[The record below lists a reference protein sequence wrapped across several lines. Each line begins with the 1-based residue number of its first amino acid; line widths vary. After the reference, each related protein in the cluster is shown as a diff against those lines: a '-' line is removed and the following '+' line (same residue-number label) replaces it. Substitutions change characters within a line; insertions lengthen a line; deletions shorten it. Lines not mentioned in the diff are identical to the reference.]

1 MYPNTLFSIFGPDV
15 TLYSLCMAA
24 GIICCFLFLW
34 VTLKKAGFNNDARD
48 IILCTGLLAVPVGI
62 FFAMLFQSI
71 YDYLDDPTAAFRLTG
86 KMTFLGGLIGGAAAY
101 LLFYNLYMY
110 VIAPR
115 TKIRWLKNNA
125 NAGLCDA
132 LPVIPIGISLAH
144 AFGRLGCFFAG
155 CCSGEPSD
163 AWFAIACSETY
174 PGVRVVPVQLFECL
188 FLLVLSGVMAFLW
201 FRFRCGYNL
210 SVYSIGYGVWRFC
223 IEFLRGDARGSFVGT
238 LSPSQFWSLILIV
251 CGIAYIF
258 LYRFAL
264 RKKCRLLTQEQRS
277 P

>member
-71 YDYLDDPTAAFRLTG
+71 YDYLDDPTATFRLTG
-86 KMTFLGGLIGGAAAY
+86 KMTFLGGLIGGAVAY
-101 LLFYNLYMY
+101 LLFCNLYMY

-258 LYRFAL
+258 LYRFVL
-264 RKKCRLLTQEQRS
+264 RKKRRLLTQEQRS